1 MASSTNTTNT
11 DRQRKQRRNLSLED
25 KVNIIK
31 RKETDA
37 KLSDEKLANEY
48 GVDRSTISN
57 ILRKKD
63 KFLQLHASAKH
74 SDLKKTRIQIA
85 RFPSLEDAL
94 YKWFQSL
101 RSRNIP
107 VSQDV
112 LKVKAVEFYNRAK
125 ENGAQLSN
133 FEASNGWLEKFQ
145 KRYEISSK
153 CITGESESACL
164 DQVEIGRKNLQEI
177 IATFD
182 IENVYNAD
190 ETGLFFRLAPNKTLA
205 SKSDKAKGIKK
216 DKERV
221 TVLLCCNATGT
232 KKIKPFVIGKSR
244 NPRCYSKV
252 NIATLP
258 VRYSSNTKAWMT
270 MEIWNEWLKWLDNN
284 VSQKS
289 LLIVDNCPA
298 HTDGSSLGLKNLKI
312 EFLPPNTTS
321 QIQPCDAGIIR
332 TFKSY
337 YRNALVTKWIRELND
352 GQAINK
358 LNLKEAIELIA
369 DAWDNVKQS
378 MINNCWQNTGILP
391 TETASINANE
401 MEIDEI
407 DEAMANLILALDNL
421 RLADPLVNITA
432 DEYVNVDNGLVNTQ
446 LLTED
451 EIFEEFLI
459 AEGVLQQVHVEE
471 NSSDEEEDAISVQMG
486 REALE
491 LAKKFLE
498 QREFTTESD
507 IRYIR
512 NIIRRLDDSVEKSKR
527 QTLLTEFINQ

>member
-1 MASSTNTTNT
+1 
-11 DRQRKQRRNLSLED
+11 
-25 KVNIIK
+25 
-31 RKETDA
+31 
-37 KLSDEKLANEY
+37 
-48 GVDRSTISN
+48 
-57 ILRKKD
+57 
-63 KFLQLHASAKH
+63 
-74 SDLKKTRIQIA
+74 
-85 RFPSLEDAL
+85 
-94 YKWFQSL
+94 
-101 RSRNIP
+101 
-107 VSQDV
+107 
-112 LKVKAVEFYNRAK
+112 
-125 ENGAQLSN
+125 
-133 FEASNGWLEKFQ
+133 
-145 KRYEISSK
+145 
-153 CITGESESACL
+153 
-164 DQVEIGRKNLQEI
+164 
-177 IATFD
+177 
-182 IENVYNAD
+182 
-190 ETGLFFRLAPNKTLA
+190 
-205 SKSDKAKGIKK
+205 
-216 DKERV
+216 
-221 TVLLCCNATGT
+221 
-232 KKIKPFVIGKSR
+232 
-244 NPRCYSKV
+244 
-252 NIATLP
+252 
-258 VRYSSNTKAWMT
+258 
-270 MEIWNEWLKWLDNN
+270 MEVWNEWLKWLDNN

-378 MINNCWQNTGILP
+378 TINNCWQNTGILP